1 MTGLVGAVACQE
13 VVGTSRSLSPWLSN
27 LARQRSRTV
36 VNALPTPDISLTVF
50 SLISKFEGA
59 KGAVEFWKNSHPV
72 TAFPPK
78 TTVLLH
84 VVKENYNPHVS
95 QFAPSITFGPE
106 HIAEIGAPPREY
118 VMKKYG
124 ASFFDE

>member
-1 MTGLVGAVACQE
+1 MPRSGRHLTQLKPVAVEVGKARIPNGGKCITYTGYFTDGIFLDIQVR
-13 VVGTSRSLSPWLSN
+13 RS
-27 LARQRSRTV
+27 
-36 VNALPTPDISLTVF
+36 
-50 SLISKFEGA
+50 
-59 KGAVEFWKNSHPV
+59 KGAVELWKNSHPV

-84 VVKENYNPHVS
+84 VVKENCNPHVS
-95 QFAPSITFGPE
+95 QFAPSVTFRPE